1 MYEALAANE
10 AYLTEMK
17 KAAEANGKE
26 IVKLMIKKC
35 TDANNS
41 RGLTSPV
48 QGKTEP
54 AIQREVIEQVRLF
67 LAVRYPRLD
76 NPKNT
81 RLPYSRPT
89 KMPENFRPTEVD
101 GDSNVFEHEAVE
113 TAEGDLKATAKEDC
127 VQAVAFIREKAAFN
141 EDVKTVEPRARIIS
155 RSLSREQ

>member
-1 MYEALAANE
+1 MYEALAANK

-26 IVKLMIKKC
+26 IVKVMIKTC
-35 TDANNS
+35 TDGKKS
-41 RGLTSPV
+41 GGPTPPV
-48 QGKTEP
+48 QGETELR

-81 RLPYSRPT
+81 RLPYCRPT

-101 GDSNVFEHEAVE
+101 GAKE
-113 TAEGDLKATAKEDC
+113 TAESDLKATLKEDC
-127 VQAVAFIREKAAFN
+127 VRAIAFTHENAVFSEDQ
-141 EDVKTVEPRARIIS
+141 DVKTADPRVRIIS
-155 RSLSREQ
+155 RSSSREQ